1 MKLRTDGIS
10 WQELDGELV
19 ILDLATSK
27 YLTTNRTGAFLA
39 KLLTEERSASDLEKA
54 LIAEYGI
61 DTALAAR
68 SVEAFVTALA
78 EKGLLATA

>member
-27 YLTTNRTGAFLA
+27 YLTTNRSGAFLA
-39 KLLTEERSASDLEKA
+39 KLLTEDRSAQDLEKA

-61 DTALAAR
+61 DVATAAQ

-78 EKGLLATA
+78 NKGLLATV